1 MLNFLLR
8 MQLGLKFK
16 EESGLSSY
24 KDKITKN
31 IVMKYLKNKYHL
43 LKEYLK
49 KVLFV
54 NNVV

>member
-8 MQLGLKFK
+8 MQLDLKFK
-16 EESGLSSY
+16 KESGLSSH

-31 IVMKYLKNKYHL
+31 IAMKYLKNKYHL